1 MGFYFENEERLRKK
15 ANSLPLSPGVYIMK
29 DKKGKIIYVGKAKA
43 LKNRVSQY
51 FGSHRTHGEK
61 VIKMV
66 SQVED
71 FEYII
76 CDSEYEALMLECSLI
91 KRHQPKYNILL
102 KDDKGYHYV
111 RITKGDWP
119 TVSFAMQK
127 ENDGAEYLGPYY
139 SSYVV
144 RQTVESARKIF
155 LLPTCN
161 KILGNKKLN
170 GRPCLNYYIKNCSAP
185 CCEKISNEDYNESV
199 KKAIN
204 FIKSGAKESI
214 KELKNEMNKAA
225 EELKFEQAAAL
236 RDKISAIEKLNTKQ
250 KVVSATYKEQDV
262 IASANDKNTIA
273 FEVFVFRN
281 GDLSDRREFVF
292 DLVDDIDTVYSEF
305 LTAYYS
311 SYEIPKRITVD
322 YLPNDKQ
329 SIETLLSEK
338 LGKKV
343 VIVTAQKG
351 NQQRLIDMCKTNAS
365 EKLATELGF
374 KGNKL
379 TVLEEL
385 KDLLGLKEIPHYIES
400 YDISNTAGSE
410 NVAGMVTFLD
420 GMPYKSGYKKFKI
433 KSFIGQDDFRSMAEV
448 LDRRLTEYE
457 NSEDDVGFGRKPDLI
472 LLDGGKGQLS
482 AVLEVMRNH
491 NIDIPVFGM
500 VKDSKH
506 KTRAITAGG
515 ADIEIKANR
524 RVYTLISTIQ
534 EEVHRF
540 SVSFHHQR
548 GNKNKLTTELY
559 SINGVGK
566 VKAATLMKYFKSL
579 TAIKNAE
586 LAELEAVEG
595 IDKKTALAIYEFFNK
610 N

>member
-51 FGSHRTHGEK
+51 FGSHRAHGEK

-127 ENDGAEYLGPYY
+127 EDDGAEYLGPYY

-161 KILGNKKLN
+161 KTLGNKKLN

-185 CCEKISNEDYNESV
+185 CCEKISNKDYKESV
-199 KKAIN
+199 EKAIN
-204 FIKSGAKESI
+204 FIKSGAKETI
-214 KELKNEMNKAA
+214 RELKNEMNKAA

-322 YLPNDKQ
+322 YLPKDKQ
-329 SIETLLSEK
+329 TIEIMLSEK

-457 NSEDDVGFGRKPDLI
+457 NSEDEVGFGRKPDLI

-482 AVLEVMRNH
+482 AVLEVMRSH

-548 GNKNKLTTELY
+548 GKKNKLTTELY
-559 SINGVGK
+559 SINGVGR

>member
-1 MGFYFENEERLRKK
+1 MGYIFENEERLRKK
-15 ANSLPLSPGVYIMK
+15 AMSLPLSPGVYIMK
-29 DKKGKIIYVGKAKA
+29 DKKGKIIYIGKAKA

-51 FGSHRTHGEK
+51 FGSHRAHGEK

-66 SQVED
+66 SQVDD
-71 FEYII
+71 FEYIV

-91 KRHQPKYNILL
+91 KRNQPKYNILL

-111 RITKGDWP
+111 RITKGEWP
-119 TVSFAMQK
+119 TISFAMQK
-127 ENDGAEYLGPYY
+127 EDDGAEYLGPYY

-161 KILGNKKLN
+161 KTLGNKKAN

-185 CCEKISNEDYNESV
+185 CCEKISKKEYNESV
-199 KKAIN
+199 QNAVK

-214 KELKNEMNKAA
+214 KELKAEMNKAA

-236 RDKISAIEKLNTKQ
+236 RDKINAIDKMNIKQ
-250 KVVSATYKEQDV
+250 KVVSATYKEQDIV
-262 IASANDKNTIA
+262 ASAYDRNTVC

-292 DLVDDIDTVYSEF
+292 DIVDEIDAVYTEF
-305 LTAYYS
+305 LTAYYMQ
-311 SYEIPKRITVD
+311 YEIPKRITID
-322 YLPNDKQ
+322 YIPKDSENLEKF
-329 SIETLLSEK
+329 LSESS
-338 LGKKV
+338 GKSVKV
-343 VIVTAQKG
+343 VTAQKG
-351 NQQRLIDMCKTNAS
+351 NQQKLIDMCKNNAA
-365 EKLATELGF
+365 EKLAQELGF

-420 GMPYKSGYKKFKI
+420 GMPYKSGYKKFRI

-448 LDRRLTEYE
+448 IDRRLTEHE
-457 NSEDDVGFGRKPDLI
+457 NSDEEIGFGRKPDLI

-482 AVLEVMRNH
+482 AVLDIMKNH

-515 ADIEIKANR
+515 GDIEIKANR
-524 RVYTLISTIQ
+524 RVYTLVSTIQ

-540 SVSFHHQR
+540 SVSFHHSR
-548 GNKNKLTTELY
+548 TKNSKLTTELY
-559 SINGVGK
+559 KINGVGK
-566 VKAATLMKYFKSL
+566 VKAAALMKYFKSVS
-579 TAIKNAE
+579 AIKNAE
-586 LAELEAVEG
+586 LSEIEAVSG
-595 IDKKTALAIYEFFNK
+595 IDKKTALSIYKYFNEI
-610 N
+610 